1 MKRRYILAAVL
12 ALFMG
17 STKARGKDSVFRKKT
32 VSKTDIEVMYSQYIQ
47 DGHNSPVTGGIGTE
61 KLTVY
66 SPNVK
71 LKRVYNN
78 GSNISLKFGSDIISS
93 ASTDNIDFVKS
104 SASLVD
110 SRTYGSLGITT
121 RPIGKK
127 GLVLNAGSGFSI
139 ESDYFSIPVNM
150 GIMRSS
156 RDRMKTF
163 SADLQMYFDDLR
175 WGRLNPDIH
184 RPEKLI
190 YPVELRYRNWYQTT
204 RRQSYNLK
212 LAHTRVI
219 NKRNIIGIYPE
230 GTLQHGLL
238 ATPFHRV
245 YFRDSSLR
253 VENLPSLRLRGTLG
267 LKWNSFAGGR
277 TILKNAVDLYSDNFG
292 ILGLGIENE
301 TAIKVTPTF
310 TLTVFGRYYNQKGSV
325 YFAPYLQHDVSE
337 AYYTSDYD
345 LSRITT
351 VKAGAGIR
359 IAPFSYMRK
368 NLMFNDLVLRYAYYH
383 RSNGLHANII
393 SCVISFSHIP
403 AKKTKS
409 SI

>member
-1 MKRRYILAAVL
+1 MKKRYILAAVL
-12 ALFMG
+12 SLFMG
-17 STKARGKDSVFRKKT
+17 TLKAQKRDSVFRKKT

-66 SPNVK
+66 SPNAK

-110 SRTYGSLGITT
+110 ARTYGNLGITS

-127 GLVLNAGSGFSI
+127 GLVLNTGTGFSI
-139 ESDYFSIPVNM
+139 ESDYFSIPVNI
-150 GIMRSS
+150 GVMRSS
-156 RDRMKTF
+156 RDKMKTF

-175 WGRLNPDIH
+175 WGRLNPNVH

-190 YPVELRYRNWYQTT
+190 YPIELRYKNWYQTT

-212 LAHTRVI
+212 LSHTRVI

-230 GTLQHGLL
+230 GTLQQGLL

-245 YFRDSSLR
+245 YFKDSSLR

-277 TILKNAVDLYSDNFG
+277 TILKHAIDLYADNFG
-292 ILGLGIENE
+292 IMGLGIENE
-301 TAIKVTPTF
+301 TAIKITPVFTF
-310 TLTVFGRYYNQKGSV
+310 TIFGRYYRQKGSI
-325 YFAPYLQHDVSE
+325 YFAPYRQHDMSE
-337 AYYTSDYD
+337 TYYTSDYD
-345 LSRITT
+345 LSSITT
-351 VKAGAGIR
+351 LKAGAGIR
-359 IAPFSYMRK
+359 IAPYTYMRK
-368 NLMFNDLVLRYAYYH
+368 NFMFNDVVLRYAYYH

-393 SCVISFSHIP
+393 SCVFSMSHIP
-403 AKKTKS
+403 RKKIK
-409 SI
+409 